1 MPNVF
6 TREGRTSAKVSGV
19 NDQSSGGENREAP
32 PETSDERPKTR
43 EVSPS
48 VQCPNCC
55 KLAPVTARQMG
66 LLFYRCE
73 LCGSVGATPEPQEP
87 S

>member
-1 MPNVF
+1 MSNSSRAV
-6 TREGRTSAKVSGV
+6 EGFAPRDESHLTTATEPE
-19 NDQSSGGENREAP
+19 DQR
-32 PETSDERPKTR
+32 PETRDRQR
-43 EVSPS
+43 

-73 LCGSVGATPEPQEP
+73 LCGSVGATPETRETA
-87 S
+87 